1 MHTSTVLVTLIDDKQ
16 VDEINI
22 AESDLEVTYT
32 VGSGPGGQHKNRTY
46 SCVTMHHL
54 PSGLKIRIDGRNQ
67 HQNYREAKKELK
79 KRLEIE
85 SNKNFK
91 SSQKEEKRNQVGIN
105 NRSNKKRTYNV
116 KTGLV
121 KDHTSGR
128 KTSLRNVYKGKLE
141 LLH

>member
-1 MHTSTVLVTLIDDKQ
+1 MHTSTVLVTIVDNKEI
-16 VDEINI
+16 DEINI
-22 AESDLEVTYT
+22 DENDLEVTYT

-67 HQNYREAKKELK
+67 HQNYREAKKEIEK
-79 KRLEIE
+79 KLQEE
-85 SNKNFK
+85 YNNNFK
-91 SSQKEEKRNQVGIN
+91 SEQKKDKRSQIGIN

-121 KDHTSGR
+121 KDHVSGK
-128 KTSLRNVYKGKLE
+128 KTSLRNVYKGKIKE
-141 LLH
+141 LH